1 MSDTDEDPISGEPAN
16 LAKRPVSDD
25 EDMGDFWRDVK
36 AARQVKRASNRVDSA
51 AMLFASGIKFETK
64 NQGAHLIVRALGL
77 TVDFWPGT
85 GLWIVRNPK
94 REGRGVQRLIDALT
108 PTSDTK

>member
-1 MSDTDEDPISGEPAN
+1 MMAEAAD
-16 LAKRPVSDD
+16 DD
-25 EDMGDFWRDVK
+25 EMGEFWRDVRE
-36 AARQVKRASNRVDSA
+36 ARQAKRAQNREDSA
-51 AMLFASGIKFETK
+51 AMLLKASLKFETK
-64 NQGAHLIVRALGL
+64 NLGAHLIVRALGI

>member
-1 MSDTDEDPISGEPAN
+1 MTTDPIGGTPAKVA
-16 LAKRPVSDD
+16 LVDD
-25 EDMGDFWRDVK
+25 DSMADYWRDVK
-36 AARQVKRASNRVDSA
+36 AASQEKRKSNRVTSTE
-51 AMLFASGIKFETK
+51 MLFAAGLKFETK
-64 NQGAHLIVRALGL
+64 NMGAHLIVRALGL

>member
-1 MSDTDEDPISGEPAN
+1 MMARADDDDDT
-16 LAKRPVSDD
+16 
-25 EDMGDFWRDVK
+25 GDFWRAVRSE
-36 AARQVKRASNRVDSA
+36 RQAKRASNREDSA
-51 AMLFASGIKFETK
+51 AMLLTAGLKFETK
-64 NQGAHLIVRALGL
+64 NLGAHLIVRALGL

>member
-1 MSDTDEDPISGEPAN
+1 MNRDGDDDDTGE
-16 LAKRPVSDD
+16 
-25 EDMGDFWRDVK
+25 FWRSVRAD
-36 AARQVKRASNRVDSA
+36 RREKREKNRADSA
-51 AMLFASGIKFETK
+51 TMLQQAGLRFETK
-64 NQGAHLIVRALGL
+64 NLGAHLIVRAIGL

>member
-1 MSDTDEDPISGEPAN
+1 MMPEAP
-16 LAKRPVSDD
+16 DD
-25 EDMGDFWRDVK
+25 DDMGDFWRDVR
-36 AARQVKRASNRVDSA
+36 AARQQKRAENRVDSA
-51 AMLFASGIKFETK
+51 AMLLAAGLKFETK
-64 NQGAHLIVRALGL
+64 NLGAHLIVRALGL

-108 PTSDTK
+108 PTSDMK

>member
-1 MSDTDEDPISGEPAN
+1 MPDEDLIGGEPAS
-16 LAKRPVSDD
+16 AEKPAPTADD

-36 AARQVKRASNRVDSA
+36 AARQAECASNRQDSA
-51 AMLFASGIKFETK
+51 AMLLAAGLKFETK
-64 NQGAHLIVRALGL
+64 NLGAHLIVRALGL

-85 GLWIVRNPK
+85 GLWIVRKPR

-108 PTSDTK
+108 PTSDMK

>member
-1 MSDTDEDPISGEPAN
+1 MNRADDDDDTGE
-16 LAKRPVSDD
+16 
-25 EDMGDFWRDVK
+25 FWRAVR
-36 AARQVKRASNRVDSA
+36 AERREKREKNRTDSA
-51 AMLFASGIKFETK
+51 TMLQQAGLRFETK
-64 NQGAHLIVRALGL
+64 NLGAHLIVRAIGL

>member
-1 MSDTDEDPISGEPAN
+1 MMAEAAD
-16 LAKRPVSDD
+16 DD
-25 EDMGDFWRDVK
+25 EMGEFWRDVRE
-36 AARQVKRASNRVDSA
+36 ARQAKRAQNREDSA
-51 AMLFASGIKFETK
+51 AMLLKAGLKFETK
-64 NQGAHLIVRALGL
+64 NLGAHLIVRALGI